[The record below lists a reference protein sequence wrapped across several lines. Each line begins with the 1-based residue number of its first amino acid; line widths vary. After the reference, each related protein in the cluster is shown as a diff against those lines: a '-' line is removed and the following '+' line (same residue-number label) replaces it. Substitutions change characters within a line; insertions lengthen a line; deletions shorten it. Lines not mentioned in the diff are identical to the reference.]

1 MLILVRLGQWLLA
14 GLLLAAANV
23 HAAPPARIVSLLP
36 SLTESACLLDA
47 CDRLVGVDRYS
58 DWPVSVQGLPRLGG
72 GLDPDLE
79 GLVKLAPDLV
89 LAAGSSRLNKRL
101 QQLGISVFEREPQTL
116 AQAREAFVALGERLG
131 MADAQ
136 ARWAAIE
143 ARLEAQIRARAP
155 VIRPLRV
162 YVEVGGR
169 GPYAAGAASFLGE
182 LLTRLGA
189 THSIGPELGAFPLI
203 NPEWVLRHPPDL
215 IILTHSEPVDLQR
228 RPGWASLP
236 AVKHQRICRLTASE
250 AALATRPGPRLPEV
264 AAILARCLDQPA

>member
-1 MLILVRLGQWLLA
+1 
-14 GLLLAAANV
+14 
-23 HAAPPARIVSLLP
+23 VSLLP

-58 DWPVSVQGLPRLGG
+58 DWPDSVQALPRLGG

-79 GLVKLAPDLV
+79 RLVKLAPDLV
-89 LAAGSSRLNKRL
+89 LAAGTSRLNQRL
-101 QQLGISVFEREPQTL
+101 QQLGIPVFEREPQNL

-131 MADAQ
+131 VVDAQ
-136 ARWAAIE
+136 ARWAAIDR
-143 ARLEAQIRARAP
+143 RLEQFIRSRP
-155 VIRPLRV
+155 VPVKPPRV

-215 IILTHSEPVDLQR
+215 IILTHSEPVDLER
-228 RPGWASLP
+228 RPGWAKLP
-236 AVKHQRICRLTASE
+236 AVKHQRICRLSPQE
-250 AALATRPGPRLPEV
+250 AALATRPGPRLPDV
-264 AAILARCLDQPA
+264 VAILARCLDQPA